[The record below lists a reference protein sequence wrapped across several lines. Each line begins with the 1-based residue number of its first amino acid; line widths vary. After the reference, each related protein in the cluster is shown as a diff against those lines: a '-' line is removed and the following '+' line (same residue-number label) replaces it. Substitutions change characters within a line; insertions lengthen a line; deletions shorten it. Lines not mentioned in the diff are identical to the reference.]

1 MIIHNHLYFNY
12 KFIVR
17 FVNEYVVIQVNVII
31 MIVEIIIKHF
41 VMVLV
46 LLMMM
51 MMLDERM
58 MYKDVLISCM
68 TPINGT
74 RRCPDWVKMKVVVVV
89 QLSLFPNGDG
99 KKNSRKHVPVCI
111 DNVVVLHIM
120 SWEVMKVICVWQQ
133 YATNWLFQT
142 IKKWKIWQKS
152 LLKRIHFVD
161 TGLRM
166 FLY

>member
-1 MIIHNHLYFNY
+1 
-12 KFIVR
+12 
-17 FVNEYVVIQVNVII
+17 

-74 RRCPDWVKMKVVVVV
+74 RRCPD
-89 QLSLFPNGDG
+89 
-99 KKNSRKHVPVCI
+99 
-111 DNVVVLHIM
+111 
-120 SWEVMKVICVWQQ
+120 
-133 YATNWLFQT
+133 
-142 IKKWKIWQKS
+142 
-152 LLKRIHFVD
+152 
-161 TGLRM
+161 
-166 FLY
+166 